1 MKPELNPTISR
12 YFESGNQRNETAFLA
27 CFAADAA
34 VVDEKETHVGHAAIL
49 AWFHRTREEYD
60 FQSVP
65 ISTSSNGEEI
75 VVTATVSGNF
85 PGSPVDLS
93 YRFVVSGG
101 VIQKLFID

>member
-1 MKPELNPTISR
+1 MKPDLNPTISR
-12 YFESGNQRNETAFLA
+12 YFESGNLRDERTFLA
-27 CFAADAA
+27 CFAPDAA

-60 FQSVP
+60 FQSEP
-65 ISTSSNGEEI
+65 ISTRSEGDEI

-93 YRFVVSGG
+93 YRFVVGGG
-101 VIQKLFID
+101 VIQKLSID